1 MATSFREMPWYVQV
15 LLFFLLAVVI
25 VAAGEWVPMSPV
37 KTARDN
43 LAQLNQQQATLQQ
56 QVTSLEVYR
65 RRYSEFKA
73 ETEAAQKQLDT
84 LQAIVPEDKD
94 LDNFIKMVQGAAQG
108 SGIEIRKMSA
118 DSVVPKDYHYEMPFE
133 IDVDG
138 PYFAV
143 LDFFSRLSRL
153 SRIINVGDLSFTG
166 LKPGEKAPIPERPS
180 TSVKAHMTITT
191 FFSKPADQVT
201 NASAKQGPGQARH

>member
-15 LLFFLLAVVI
+15 LVFFLLAVVI
-25 VAAGEWVPMSPV
+25 VAAGEWLSISPV

-43 LAQLNQQQATLQQ
+43 LAQLNQQQQTLQQ

-84 LQAIVPEDKD
+84 LQAIVPEEKD

-108 SGIEIRKMSA
+108 AGIEIRRMSA
-118 DSVVPKDYHYEMPFE
+118 DAVVPKDYHYEMPFQ

-153 SRIINVGDLSFTG
+153 SRIINVGDLSFSG
-166 LKPGEKAPIPERPS
+166 MKPGDKAPIPERPG

-191 FFSKPADQVT
+191 FFTKPGDQVT
-201 NASAKQGPGQARH
+201 AASAKQGPGQAKH

>member
-15 LLFFLLAVVI
+15 LVFVLLAALV
-25 VAAGEWVPMSPV
+25 VAAGEWVPVSPV
-37 KTARDN
+37 KSARTD
-43 LAQLNQQQATLQQ
+43 LATLNEQQQTLQQ

-84 LQAIVPEDKD
+84 LQAIVPEEKD

-108 SGIEIRKMSA
+108 AGIEIRKMTA
-118 DSVVPKDYHYEMPFE
+118 DPVVPKEYHYEMPFDV
-133 IDVDG
+133 DVDG

-153 SRIINVGDLSFTG
+153 SRIINVGDLSFSG
-166 LKPGEKAPIPERPS
+166 LKPGEKAPIPERPGS
-180 TSVKAHMTITT
+180 SVKAHMTITT
-191 FFSKPADQVT
+191 FFTKPGTEVT
-201 NASAKQGPGQARH
+201 AASAKQGAGRGGH

>member
-1 MATSFREMPWYVQV
+1 MASFKEMPWYVQV
-15 LLFFLLAVVI
+15 LVFFLLAVVI
-25 VAAGEWVPMSPV
+25 VAAGEWVSISPV
-37 KTARDN
+37 KSARDN
-43 LAQLNQQQATLQQ
+43 LAQLNQQQQTLQQ

-84 LQAIVPEDKD
+84 LQAIVPEEKD

-108 SGIEIRKMSA
+108 AGIEIRKMSA
-118 DSVVPKDYHYEMPFE
+118 DAVVPKDYHYEMPFQL
-133 IDVDG
+133 DVDG

-153 SRIINVGDLSFTG
+153 SRIINVGDLSFSG
-166 LKPGEKAPIPERPS
+166 LKPGDKAPIPERPG

-191 FFSKPADQVT
+191 FYTKPGDQVAA
-201 NASAKQGPGQARH
+201 ASAKQGPGQPKR

>member
-25 VAAGEWVPMSPV
+25 VAAGEWVPVSPV
-37 KTARDN
+37 KTQRDN

-108 SGIEIRKMSA
+108 SGIEIRKMTA
-118 DSVVPKDYHYEMPFE
+118 DNVVPKDYHYEMPFD

-153 SRIINVGDLSFTG
+153 SRIINVGDLAFTG

-180 TSVKAHMTITT
+180 TSVKA
-191 FFSKPADQVT
+191 
-201 NASAKQGPGQARH
+201 